1 MLRPFFHRTF
11 RTVRFFWS
19 KTSHT
24 VSVLTNP
31 AIYRRGRSANEFGG
45 FNPEPTA
52 EKVSGL
58 KPLQDW
64 TASFPAIN
72 RRVSQPLKK
81 VFGRVVA
88 QPFFQKTAQ
97 HVAPFFQKTARRAV
111 FFLEKIARH
120 IAALARRRPKT
131 FAAYF
136 LLFALW
142 LFCLPS
148 PLFRKPLS
156 TVLEDRNGDLLGA
169 RIAADGQWR
178 FPAPDSLPEKYA
190 ACVVAFEDK
199 RFWWHPG
206 VDPLSL
212 SRAVWQ
218 NVSQGRVVSGGSTL
232 SMQVIRMALDN
243 PRRSVWAKIAEAFM
257 ATRLEL
263 THSKRHIL
271 NLYAANAPFGGNVV
285 GIEAASWRYY
295 GKKASLLS
303 WAEAA
308 TLAVLPNSPALI
320 HPGRNRQSLLDKRNR
335 LLARLRDSGQI
346 TALECELSQSEP
358 LPDQP
363 LPLPQLAPHLLDRLT
378 VDGRRRTADGERGA
392 VHRLPSTVSR
402 QMQQRVSDIL
412 VRRAEIYRG
421 NGVHNLAAVVI
432 DVPTGE
438 VLAYVGNVP
447 GAGKEHSESVDVVA
461 APRST
466 GSILK
471 PYLYALA
478 LESGDILPNSL
489 LHDVPTQLGD
499 YRPENFYENYDGAVP
514 ARRALIRSLNV
525 PFVLLLQQYGLEKF
539 HFNLQRLGLGTLH
552 KPPAHYGLTLILGGA
567 EASLLDITNT
577 YACMART
584 LGNFYDR
591 DGQYAPDDFRAPFF
605 LRSTANGQRQVGG
618 GAHASNFELQT
629 SNSGLL
635 SAASIWHTF
644 QAMQEVERPNS
655 AGEWEL
661 FRASRRIAWKT
672 GTSIGFRDAWAA
684 GVTPRYAVGVWA
696 GNADGEGRP
705 GLIGVEVAAPVLFE
719 IFEQLPG
726 GDEWFDPPYDD
737 LAKAPVC
744 RQSGLRAGDFCEAD
758 TVWIPKSG
766 LNAAL
771 CSYHQLLHLDA
782 GGQWQ
787 VSSDCESPDRMQHRP
802 WFVLP
807 PVEEFYFKNKHP
819 EYVPPPPFRADC
831 LGAAQAAQSRSP
843 MQLIYP
849 KNAARIYVPVE
860 LNGQLGSTV
869 FQVAH
874 RSPSAEVHWHLD
886 GAYLGSTKTFHQMA
900 LQPPAGEHHLALV
913 DKDGYRLEF
922 RFEVMGKK

>member
-1 MLRPFFHRTF
+1 MLHPFFRNAL
-11 RTVRFFWS
+11 RAAQVFWS
-19 KTSHT
+19 KT
-24 VSVLTNP
+24 
-31 AIYRRGRSANEFGG
+31 
-45 FNPEPTA
+45 
-52 EKVSGL
+52 
-58 KPLQDW
+58 
-64 TASFPAIN
+64 
-72 RRVSQPLKK
+72 RRVIRP
-81 VFGRVVA
+81 V
-88 QPFFQKTAQ
+88 FQKAAQ
-97 HVAPFFQKTARRAV
+97 HVVSFFQKTARHTLS
-111 FFLEKIARH
+111 F
-120 IAALARRRPKT
+120 ARRRPKT
-131 FAAYF
+131 FAF
-136 LLFALW
+136 SLLLMAVW

-169 RIAADGQWR
+169 RIADDGQWR
-178 FPAPDSLPEKYA
+178 FPAADSLPEKYA
-190 ACVVAFEDK
+190 VCVVAFEDK

-212 SRAVWQ
+212 GRAVWQ

-232 SMQVIRMALDN
+232 TMQVIRMALDN
-243 PRRSVWAKIAEAFM
+243 PRRSIWAKIAEAFM

-263 THSKRHIL
+263 TYSKRQII
-271 NLYAANAPFGGNVV
+271 NLYASNAPFGGNVV

-295 GKKASLLS
+295 GKKAALLS

-308 TLAVLPNSPALI
+308 TLAVLPNSPSLI

-335 LLARLRDSGQI
+335 LLSHLLESGQI

-363 LPLPQLAPHLLDRLT
+363 LPLPQLAPHLLDRLAT
-378 VDGRRRTADGERGA
+378 GSA
-392 VHRLPSTVSR
+392 HRLPSTLDR
-402 QMQQRVSDIL
+402 NLQQRISDIL

-421 NGVHNLAAVVI
+421 NDVHNLATVVI

-447 GAGKEHSESVDVVA
+447 GAGKEHSESVDVVV

-478 LESGDILPNSL
+478 MESGDILPNSL

-499 YRPENFYENYDGAVP
+499 YKPENFYENYDGAVP
-514 ARRALIRSLNV
+514 VRRALIRSLNV

-539 HFNLQRLGLGTLH
+539 HFNLQRLGLGTLN

-577 YACMART
+577 YACMARS
-584 LGNFYDR
+584 LGSFYDR
-591 DGQYAPDDFRAPFF
+591 DGRYADDDFRPPTF
-605 LRSTANGQRQVGG
+605 LGLRGEAAAARRSPLTPRP
-618 GAHASNFELQT
+618 S
-629 SNSGLL
+629 LL
-635 SAASIWHTF
+635 SAGSIWHTF

-737 LAKAPVC
+737 MAQARVC

-758 TVWIPKSG
+758 TAWIPKGG

-771 CSYHQLLHLDA
+771 CTYHQLLHLDQS
-782 GGQWQ
+782 GQWQ
-787 VSSDCESPDRMQHRP
+787 VSSDCESPDRMQHQP

-807 PVEEFYFKNKHP
+807 PVEEFYFRNKHP
-819 EYVPPPPFRADC
+819 EYASPPPFRADC
-831 LGAAQAAQSRSP
+831 MGATQAAQSRSP

-874 RSPSAEVHWHLD
+874 RSPSTEVYWHLD

-900 LQPPAGEHHLALV
+900 LQPPAGAHHLALV
-913 DKDGYRLEF
+913 DRDGYRLELK
-922 RFEVMGKK
+922 FEVIGKK